1 MRELLAEGR
10 INKENAAALN
20 LGKGTVRNYVSAI
33 FTKLE
38 VANRTE
44 SVVLWL

>member
-1 MRELLAEGR
+1 M
-10 INKENAAALN
+10 
-20 LGKGTVRNYVSAI
+20 RNYVSAI

-44 SVVLWL
+44 AVVLWLQHRGTPG